1 MSVINDQ
8 LDFLSEVLQDFC
20 KLHSIEFASADD
32 ILYGSDNNLSQY
44 ETEWLT
50 NYISVWDSIS
60 SFKMGKYA
68 E

>member
-32 ILYGSDNNLSQY
+32 ILYGRDNQLSQY
-44 ETEWLT
+44 EKDWLN
-50 NYISVWDSIS
+50 NYIQIWDVIIQSEEVV
-60 SFKMGKYA
+60 YA
-68 E
+68 K

>member
-44 ETEWLT
+44 EKDWLN
-50 NYISVWDSIS
+50 NYIQIWDVIIQSEEVV
-60 SFKMGKYA
+60 YA
-68 E
+68 K

>member
-8 LDFLSEVLQDFC
+8 LDFLSEVLHDFC

-44 ETEWLT
+44 EKDWLT
-50 NYISVWDSIS
+50 YYISVWDSIS

>member
-8 LDFLSEVLQDFC
+8 LDFLSEVLHDFC

-32 ILYGSDNNLSQY
+32 ILYNSDNNLSQY
-44 ETEWLT
+44 EKDWLT
-50 NYISVWDSIS
+50 HYISVWDSIS

>member
-44 ETEWLT
+44 EKDWLN
-50 NYISVWDSIS
+50 NYIQLWDVIIQSEEVV
-60 SFKMGKYA
+60 YA
-68 E
+68 K

>member
-44 ETEWLT
+44 EKDWLN
-50 NYISVWDSIS
+50 NYILLWDVIIQSEEVV
-60 SFKMGKYA
+60 YA
-68 E
+68 K